1 MTKSDRDKPSSRD
14 LRPIQLTAEDLKRA
28 AEEADEW
35 RAAVRKGTA
44 KLTQLTAEDMQIRLR

>member
-1 MTKSDRDKPSSRD
+1 MTKPDRDKPSND

-35 RAAVRKGTA
+35 RAAVREATA
-44 KLTQLTAEDMQIRLR
+44 KLERITASDMQIRLR